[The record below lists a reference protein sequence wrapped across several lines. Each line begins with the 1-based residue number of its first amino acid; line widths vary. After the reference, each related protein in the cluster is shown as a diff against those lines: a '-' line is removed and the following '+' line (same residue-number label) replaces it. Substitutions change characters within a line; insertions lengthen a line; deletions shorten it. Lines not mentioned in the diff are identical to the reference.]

1 MVDPHAYSLGF
12 TAGELASVDLGAIN
26 RPSRSWLEA
35 FTGQAV
41 PPRRGPAEQ
50 LPPIRAGAVRFL
62 ADAGTN
68 ILHVEIAPGLHLVG
82 EIPDYYTTS
91 RMPGL
96 DPVTIGAAIGGAASE
111 VVTGIGD
118 WIADFFPKAQQV
130 RAEGDARAAVVLA
143 EGDTAIQAAANAAA
157 VDAAKTQAK
166 LDRIRARAAARLA
179 ETYGYPQ
186 PGYPPAYGYSAP
198 YPLGPPYPVVGYPP
212 APSPLGYPPAPA
224 PTPAPTVATSVVAV
238 TAPAPRRAFPDL
250 SALGGLIGE
259 IVGGGKTRGY
269 SDFTVTNLTEK
280 ACCSAC
286 AKSGGRCGGGR

>member
-1 MVDPHAYSLGF
+1 MEPRAYSLGF
-12 TAGELASVDLGAIN
+12 TAGELADLGVIN
-26 RPSRSWLEA
+26 RPSRSWLES
-35 FTGQAV
+35 FTGQQV

-50 LPPIRAGAVRFL
+50 LPPIRAGAVRFV
-62 ADAGTN
+62 ADPGTN
-68 ILHVEIAPGLHLVG
+68 LLHIEVAPGLHLVG

-118 WIADFFPKAQQV
+118 WIAGFFPKAQQAK
-130 RAEGDARAAVVLA
+130 AEGDARAAVVVA
-143 EGDTAIQAAANAAA
+143 EGDTAVQAAANAAA
-157 VDAAKTQAK
+157 IDAAKTQAT

-186 PGYPPAYGYSAP
+186 QPGYPPAYGYAP
-198 YPLGPPYPVVGYPP
+198 YPIGPPYQVPGYPP
-212 APSPLGYPPAPA
+212 ALAPA
-224 PTPAPTVATSVVAV
+224 PTPAPAPAVATSVVAAV
-238 TAPAPRRAFPDL
+238 AAPAPRRAFPDL

-259 IVGGGKTRGY
+259 IVGGSGKTRGY
-269 SDFTVTNLTEK
+269 SDLTVTNLTEK

-286 AKSGGRCGGGR
+286 AESGGHCGGR